1 MERCQEIPVS
11 STWAQKMFKYREIL
25 LYIVKQAYRHIT
37 ILQVTYHYHYRY
49 LLLLLLLLLS
59 LVYNNNNNN
68 KINIVIHLS

>member
-11 STWAQKMFKYREIL
+11 STWAQKMFKYRKIL

-37 ILQVTYHYHYRY
+37 ILQVTFHYHYL

-59 LVYNNNNNN
+59 LLYNNNN

>member
-37 ILQVTYHYHYRY
+37 ILQVTYHYHY

-59 LVYNNNNNN
+59 LVYNNNN

>member
-37 ILQVTYHYHYRY
+37 ILQVTYHYHYL

-59 LVYNNNNNN
+59 LVYNNNN